1 MYMLF
6 RIIFSLI
13 YLVTLEI
20 SIASSFQHNDDINIC
35 SQDKEPKKSSKC
47 DSHCIFSGLID
58 NNWLTTE
65 KNYYDDISELK
76 IQLLVGSINFD
87 LEIFPRT
94 NSPPLFS

>member
-1 MYMLF
+1 MLF
-6 RIIFSLI
+6 RIIFCLI

-35 SQDKEPKKSSKC
+35 SQDKEPKKSLKC
-47 DSHCIFSGLID
+47 DLHCISNGLID

-65 KNYYDDISELK
+65 KNYYDDTSELK
-76 IQLLVGSINFD
+76 IQLLISNMNFN

>member
-1 MYMLF
+1 MIF

-35 SQDKEPKKSSKC
+35 SQEKEPKKSSKC
-47 DSHCIFSGLID
+47 DLHCISNGLID

-65 KNYYDDISELK
+65 KNYYDDTSELK
-76 IQLLVGSINFD
+76 IQLLISNMNFN

>member
-1 MYMLF
+1 MLF

-13 YLVTLEI
+13 YLVTFEI
-20 SIASSFQHNDDINIC
+20 SIASSFQHNEDINIC

-65 KNYYDDISELK
+65 KNYYDDIFELK
-76 IQLLVGSINFD
+76 IQLLISNINFD

>member
-1 MYMLF
+1 MLF

-20 SIASSFQHNDDINIC
+20 SIASSFQHNEDINIC
-35 SQDKEPKKSSKC
+35 SQDKEPKKSLKC
-47 DSHCIFSGLID
+47 DLHCISNGLID
-58 NNWLTTE
+58 NKWLTTG
-65 KNYYDDISELK
+65 KNYFDNISELN
-76 IQLLVGSINFD
+76 IQLLISNINFD

>member
-1 MYMLF
+1 MIF

-35 SQDKEPKKSSKC
+35 SQDKEPKKSLKC
-47 DSHCIFSGLID
+47 DLHCISNGLID

-65 KNYYDDISELK
+65 KNYYDDTSELK
-76 IQLLVGSINFD
+76 IQLLISNMNFN

>member
-76 IQLLVGSINFD
+76 IQLLV
-87 LEIFPRT
+87 
-94 NSPPLFS
+94 

>member
-1 MYMLF
+1 MLF

-35 SQDKEPKKSSKC
+35 SQDKETKKSLKC
-47 DSHCIFSGLID
+47 DLHCISNGLID

-65 KNYYDDISELK
+65 KNYYDDTSELK
-76 IQLLVGSINFD
+76 IQLLISNMNFN

>member
-1 MYMLF
+1 MIF

-20 SIASSFQHNDDINIC
+20 SIASSFQHNEDINIC

-65 KNYYDDISELK
+65 KNYYDDIFELK
-76 IQLLVGSINFD
+76 IQLLISNMNFN